1 VKALFLVGVVVLVL
15 GILSLFVAIPQR
27 EKHGVKVGGAELGI
41 ETKTSEKL
49 PPIASGIMIVAGA
62 GLMIAGRG
70 KS

>member
-1 VKALFLVGVVVLVL
+1 MKALFLVGVVVLVL
-15 GILSLFVAIPQR
+15 GILSLFIAIPQR
-27 EKHGVKVGGAELGI
+27 EKHGVRVGGAELGV

-70 KS
+70 KA

>member
-1 VKALFLVGVVVLVL
+1 MKALFLVGVVVLVL